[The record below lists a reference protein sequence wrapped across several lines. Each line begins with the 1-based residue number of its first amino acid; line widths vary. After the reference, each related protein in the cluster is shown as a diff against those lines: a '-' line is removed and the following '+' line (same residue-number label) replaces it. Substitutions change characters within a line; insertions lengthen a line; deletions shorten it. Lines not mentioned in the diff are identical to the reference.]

1 MKKVLLI
8 IFVAFL
14 FVGCKG
20 YKWQKAEKDTQTVYI
35 MEVGNFTVK
44 GEVDFQSY
52 GRIEFTD
59 MSDRKISTHI
69 SNCVVVDT
77 PFAPKAPQVQRPVQA
92 PKKEPV
98 KQPVKTPKKVP
109 NKGK

>member
-14 FVGCKG
+14 FVGCG

-35 MEVGNFTVK
+35 LEVGNFTVD
-44 GEVDFQSY
+44 GDVDYHSAGRVEFMDMD
-52 GRIEFTD
+52 GRI
-59 MSDRKISTHI
+59 ISTHI
-69 SNCVVVDT
+69 SNCVIVST
-77 PFAPKAPQVQRPVQA
+77 PFAPKAPQVQRPAPA
-92 PKKEPV
+92 PKKEPA
-98 KQPVKTPKKVP
+98 KQPVETPKKVP

>member
-8 IFVAFL
+8 ILVAFL

-44 GEVDFQSY
+44 GDVAYKGY
-52 GRIEFTD
+52 GRVEFMDLNGRTI
-59 MSDRKISTHI
+59 KTHI
-69 SNCVVVDT
+69 SNCVIVDT
-77 PFAPKAPQVQRPVQA
+77 PFAPKVPQVQRPVPA

-98 KQPVKTPKKVP
+98 KQPVETPKKVP